1 MKARKSLGMDGS
13 DIVKSVFRGAVG
25 EPLSM
30 NECEHAADTSTARV
44 GSRRWVPMLEG
55 CHLFLCAPLEPS
67 PSNAAPRRLRQQFAE
82 NKTNHIAD
90 AQQYGW
96 RAKRTT

>member
-1 MKARKSLGMDGS
+1 MKAHQSRGMVGL

-25 EPLSM
+25 GTLSM
-30 NECEHAADTSTARV
+30 NECEHAADTSKARV

-55 CHLFLCAPLEPS
+55 CHLFGATPLEPS
-67 PSNAAPRRLRQQFAE
+67 HSKAAPRRLRQQFAE

-90 AQQYGW
+90 AQQCG
-96 RAKRTT
+96 